1 MRGRCA
7 PSTEL
12 KSAELKSAELKAFY
26 MVARLGSIT
35 EAAKKLGLSQ
45 PTVTTQIRHLESQYS
60 VELFYR
66 GGRRLSVS
74 EEGARLLP
82 MVKALLQQ
90 EADIEFFLRNSGQVQ
105 GALRIAATAPYY
117 ILDLVKAFRERL
129 PQVEVSMEIGNSQ
142 QVLEA
147 LEEYRVDVAA
157 SSQLLDDPRL
167 IRPRLIR
174 RVLGSDPLVLAVH
187 RNHPLAIHDHVPL
200 SALAGHCLLMREP
213 GSTTRQLTEELLR
226 DARVSHGPL
235 LEIGSRESIREAVLR
250 NIGISIIARQE
261 VPHDPQLRVLSIENA
276 PQIPEYLYCL
286 KERKSA
292 RLPAA
297 FMGLAQEMAP
307 V

>member
-1 MRGRCA
+1 
-7 PSTEL
+7 
-12 KSAELKSAELKAFY
+12 

-35 EAAKKLGLSQ
+35 LAAKKLGLSQ
-45 PTVTTQIRHLESQYS
+45 PTVTTQIRNLESQYS

-74 EEGARLLP
+74 DEGARLLP
-82 MVKALLQQ
+82 M
-90 EADIEFFLRNSGQVQ
+90 DIEFFLRNSGQVQ
-105 GALRIAATAPYY
+105 GTLRIAATAPYY
-117 ILDLVKAFRERL
+117 ILDLVKTFRERL
-129 PQVEVSMEIGNSQ
+129 PHVEVSVEIGNSQ

-157 SSQLLDDPRL
+157 SSQLLDDA
-167 IRPRLIR
+167 RLIR

-187 RNHPLAIHDHVPL
+187 RNHPLAVHDHVPL
-200 SALAGHCLLMREP
+200 SALAGHTLLMREP
-213 GSTTRQLTEELLR
+213 GSTTRRLTEELL
-226 DARVSHGPL
+226 ANAGVSFGPL

-261 VPHDPQLRVLSIENA
+261 VPHDPQLRVLTLENA

-286 KERKSA
+286 KERKGA

-297 FMGLAQEMAP
+297 FLGVAQEMAP
-307 V
+307 A